1 MRVIG
6 ARRDVYQLVS
16 WVEARRD
23 GLHLHKA
30 SWARRVQQW
39 MMEGSQVIGQARSP
53 LERWMAVEG
62 SQEATEREKRWGT
75 LLILAQ
81 GD

>member
-1 MRVIG
+1 MRDIG

-30 SWARRVQQW
+30 RRVQQW

-53 LERWMAVEG
+53 LERWMMVEG